1 MDVFFFLAQ
10 DGAPPSQ
17 APTPPA
23 PPTTTGQTQDAAPQG
38 QQSPMGGGGLGG
50 MLVPLLLMFVV
61 FYFLMIRPQNKQRK
75 QRDAMIANLKKN
87 DKVVT
92 SFGLYGIV
100 KQCRPEDP
108 DIVLCIDENKDVRI
122 RVAKASIATLEK
134 ASGGDGE
141 PKAESQEKAKS

>member
-1 MDVFFFLAQ
+1 MDVFFFFPQ
-10 DGAPPSQ
+10 DP
-17 APTPPA
+17 PTPPA
-23 PPTTTGQTQDAAPQG
+23 PPPPAPPPPAGHTQDAGAAPQPQG
-38 QQSPMGGGGLGG
+38 PMGGMGG
-50 MLVPLLLMFVV
+50 MLIPLALMFVV

-75 QRDAMIANLKKN
+75 ERDTMIAGLKKN

-100 KQCRPEDP
+100 KQVRAEDP

-134 ASGGDGE
+134 ASGGDAE
-141 PKAESQEKAKS
+141 TKAESQEKAKN

>member
-1 MDVFFFLAQ
+1 MDVFFFFPQ
-10 DGAPPSQ
+10 EGATPP
-17 APTPPA
+17 APPA
-23 PPTTTGQTQDAAPQG
+23 PPTTGQTQEAPAAQG
-38 QQSPMGGGGLGG
+38 KPGPMGGGGLGG
-50 MLVPLLLMFVV
+50 MLIPLVLMFVV
-61 FYFLMIRPQNKQRK
+61 FYFLMIRPQSKQRK
-75 QRDAMIANLKKN
+75 ERDSMIANLKKN

-141 PKAESQEKAKS
+141 TKPESQEKAKS